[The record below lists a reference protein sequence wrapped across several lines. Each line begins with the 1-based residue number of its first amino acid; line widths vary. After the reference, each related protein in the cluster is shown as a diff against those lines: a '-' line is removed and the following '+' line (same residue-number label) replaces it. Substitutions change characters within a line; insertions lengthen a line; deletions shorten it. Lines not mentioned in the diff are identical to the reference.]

1 MISKIVQRIIEKDQ
15 VATKSLIRGIIN
27 KSAYARSIN
36 KEVENIYGEG
46 VSEKAIVMAL
56 GRLEN
61 KIGVKDNFD
70 FKIDNFKIYPNLVE
84 CFCEV
89 NSASVLKELY
99 EQIMGQNKMGNF
111 VIFSQSLSEVCLIM
125 EDTFLDKI
133 NDFGVTVLSDLV
145 GVSLKFSDKYLEVP
159 GFVFYLTRLLYYENI
174 NLIELIS
181 TPTEVTLLIAKKD
194 VDKVMRQL
202 SIYL

>member
-1 MISKIVQRIIEKDQ
+1 M
-15 VATKSLIRGIIN
+15 ATKSLIRGIIN

-61 KIGVKDNFD
+61 KIGAKDNFD

-89 NSASVLKELY
+89 NSVSVLKELY

-111 VIFSQSLSEVCLIM
+111 VIFSQSLSEACLIM

-133 NDFGVTVLSDLV
+133 NDFGVTVISDLV
-145 GVSLKFSDKYLEVP
+145 GISLKFSDKYLEVP

-181 TPTEVTLLIAKKD
+181 TPTEITLLIAKKD